1 MTDFEERAQSV
12 LPVLVEEA
20 VRIDADAEFPQVGV
34 DALREAGL
42 FAMSVPV
49 EYGGLGGSLNDLVD
63 VAAIL
68 SSGCLSTAMVWAM
81 HCQQIDAV
89 VRYAS
94 EQLREELLPRV
105 VIDGYYLASVTTEP
119 GKGGH
124 LLTAE
129 SAIDLSE
136 QDLHIERWAPVV
148 TGGEHANG
156 FLVTMRSGQDASPN
170 QVTLVHLDRSQTAIE
185 ITGDWEAM
193 GMRGT
198 RSVPMKLDG
207 VASHYQIIGK
217 PGRFREVAVESM
229 IPVGHVTWA
238 ACWLGAARGA
248 LGGVVDL
255 VRSSPRSRNLSP
267 DSELVRHHLAN
278 VRISLELVSSLLTQ
292 VTETVTRRRR
302 LGQSLNERGLQ
313 IQLDSLKVASADISF
328 AAIDELVQLA
338 GVGFG
343 YLQGSPVPLERVFR
357 DLRSA
362 SLNNSNDRLRQSVG
376 GYTLLDGSKFYR

>member
-1 MTDFEERAQSV
+1 MQSSIV
-12 LPVLVEEA
+12 L
-20 VRIDADAEFPQVGV
+20 I
-34 DALREAGL
+34 
-42 FAMSVPV
+42 SV
-49 EYGGLGGSLNDLVD
+49 
-63 VAAIL
+63 
-68 SSGCLSTAMVWAM
+68 
-81 HCQQIDAV
+81 
-89 VRYAS
+89 
-94 EQLREELLPRV
+94 
-105 VIDGYYLASVTTEP
+105 
-119 GKGGH
+119 
-124 LLTAE
+124 
-129 SAIDLSE
+129 
-136 QDLHIERWAPVV
+136 
-148 TGGEHANG
+148 
-156 FLVTMRSGQDASPN
+156 
-170 QVTLVHLDRSQTAIE
+170 
-185 ITGDWEAM
+185 
-193 GMRGT
+193 
-198 RSVPMKLDG
+198 
-207 VASHYQIIGK
+207 
-217 PGRFREVAVESM
+217 
-229 IPVGHVTWA
+229 
-238 ACWLGAARGA
+238 ACWSL